1 VLRVRHDDEV
11 HGLAQPGQHESMAHE
26 TGRSDS
32 RDSFAVSRWP
42 SATGVTR
49 ETGGSGGARHEG
61 RSRFDYHA
69 DGCMNVRSLSGVD
82 ERLRSELAYRTRRIG
97 TTSRSTSFGL
107 PLDTDA
113 IGRVLVI
120 NLDRRPD
127 RWRHVSRELDRI
139 LGRTGRPISS
149 ISRRFSA
156 VDARYLDV
164 ESSRSDIDTDY
175 YLTDQLTVEPEA
187 KLSDTHLETVVIE
200 MTPQEV
206 AVALSHI
213 AVWRLIAAGDVK
225 YTLVLEDDAF
235 FRRGFPRHFD
245 AAWAA
250 FLRLSDPMRPT
261 DLLYLSYSEARTGMG
276 RSPKAGLVRRP
287 DRGVWQLSGYVL
299 SKPGAEKLLA
309 MLPARGPIDLWVNL
323 KFPELDVRMTRRP
336 LIDQRT
342 RLRSSNAYS
351 ILPVFSQLGV
361 LTREKP
367 AVFLSRHL
375 PRPIVAHGDP
385 KSGLTSLAA
394 ALSMLGYR
402 CCSDLRQLPSEEQ
415 ESLLAGRRPRAF
427 DAYVNI
433 GSLGASELEVIARRF
448 KSARFIQLASE
459 DDAIDQPPEAAR
471 RTLIIPADYSDKWEL
486 LSDFLGCE
494 YPALPYP
501 SYEDV
506 GQRLSVELPAA
517 RVTAGPATRL
527 QADTSP
533 WIVPMESWPGIRVAD
548 VGRPELLFRQ
558 QWTGRSLLVSDDWF
572 LRHDTFPSNLV
583 LFLPGNAEAKDDE
596 AVLGLRKEL
605 TAVRAFTS
613 AAIASTHRF
622 RFGRFTA
629 EVRPPKVSGLVT
641 GAFLH
646 RNGPRQE
653 IDIELLGRDPTKLL
667 VNVFFNPGGPGTKL
681 EYGYR
686 GTPTVIDL
694 GFDASDDFH
703 VYEIDWQ
710 PNAIRWIVD
719 GRVVHER
726 VIWQPTPIPD
736 QPMEFNVN
744 LWHSRSTELTGK
756 LDTDGLPAQAS
767 IRSVSIG
774 VSSGSTSDAKAR
786 PQVRRPTQRQ
796 ANPDPRGV
804 APGRDCRQG

>member
-1 VLRVRHDDEV
+1 VNV
-11 HGLAQPGQHESMAHE
+11 
-26 TGRSDS
+26 
-32 RDSFAVSRWP
+32 P
-42 SATGVTR
+42 S
-49 ETGGSGGARHEG
+49 S
-61 RSRFDYHA
+61 
-69 DGCMNVRSLSGVD
+69 SGVV
-82 ERLRSELAYRTRRIG
+82 EHLRSELAYRTRRLG
-97 TTSRSTSFGL
+97 TTSRSASFEL
-107 PLDTDA
+107 SLDTDA

-139 LGRTGRPISS
+139 LDRGGRPISS
-149 ISRRFSA
+149 ITRRFSA

-164 ESSRSDIDTDY
+164 ESLRSDIETDY
-175 YLTDQLTVEPEA
+175 HLTDQLTVEPEPN
-187 KLSDTHLETVVIE
+187 LSDTHLETVVIE
-200 MTPQEV
+200 MTPQEI

-235 FRRGFPRHFD
+235 FRRGFPGQFD

-250 FLRLSDPMRPT
+250 FLRLSDPVRPT
-261 DLLYLSYSEARTGMG
+261 DLFYLSYSEARTGIE
-276 RSPKAGLVRRP
+276 RSLAAGLVRRP

-299 SKPGAEKLLA
+299 SKPGAEKLLDL
-309 MLPARGPIDLWVNL
+309 LPARGPIDLWVNL
-323 KFPELDVRMTRRP
+323 KFPDLDVRMTRRP

-351 ILPVFSQLGV
+351 ILPVLSQMGV

-367 AVFLSRHL
+367 AVFLTRHL
-375 PRPIVAHGDP
+375 PRPIVVQGDP

-415 ESLLAGRRPRAF
+415 ASLLAGRRTRAF

-433 GSLGASELEVIARRF
+433 GSLGASEVEAIARRF

-459 DDAIDQPPEAAR
+459 RGAIGQPPEAAHIGGIPAIAALPAGSAR
-471 RTLIIPADYSDKWEL
+471 AANDPPIVNGRTLNIPADHPDKWEL
-486 LSDFLGCE
+486 LSNFLECE

-501 SYEDV
+501 RYEDV
-506 GQRLSVELPAA
+506 GQRLSVDLPAA
-517 RVTAGPATRL
+517 RVTGSPATRL

-548 VGRPELLFRQ
+548 VGRPEPVLPQ
-558 QWTGRSLLVSDDWF
+558 QWSGRSLLVSDDWF

-583 LFLPGNAEAKDDE
+583 LFRPGNAGANDNE
-596 AVLGLRKEL
+596 AVLSLCEEL

-613 AAIASTHRF
+613 AAVASTHRF

-629 EVRPPKVSGLVT
+629 EVRPPRVPGLVT
-641 GAFLH
+641 GVFLH

-694 GFDASDDFH
+694 GFDASADFH

-719 GRVVHER
+719 GFVVHER

-744 LWHSRSTELTGK
+744 LWHSRSTELAGK
-756 LDTDGLPAQAS
+756 LDTDGLPAQAF

-774 VSSGSTSDAKAR
+774 VSS
-786 PQVRRPTQRQ
+786 
-796 ANPDPRGV
+796 
-804 APGRDCRQG
+804 